1 MFFFCGF
8 LFIFIFFFLEFDEQ
22 ENKEYAIIN
31 AEDGTSF
38 VDVTNPYSPTVLGFL
53 PTQTENS
60 LWHDVKVFKHYAYIV
75 SEAKDHG
82 LQVFDLHR
90 LRSLSTGTDRFN
102 SDVVRV
108 FF

>member
-1 MFFFCGF
+1 M
-8 LFIFIFFFLEFDEQ
+8 
-22 ENKEYAIIN
+22 
-31 AEDGTSF
+31 
-38 VDVTNPYSPTVLGFL
+38 TNPYSPTVLGFL